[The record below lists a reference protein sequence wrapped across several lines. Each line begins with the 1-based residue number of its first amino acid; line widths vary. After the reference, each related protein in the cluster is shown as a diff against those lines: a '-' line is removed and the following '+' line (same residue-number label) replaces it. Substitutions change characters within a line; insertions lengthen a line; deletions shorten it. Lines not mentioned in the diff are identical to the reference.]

1 MGESDIAAP
10 LFPQDAPLEV
20 CQRGIWAVPYPPH
33 THTPSPSAPTP
44 PQTSSALLII
54 KHRNHLRAGEEGRG
68 G

>member
-20 CQRGIWAVPYPPH
+20 CQRGIWAVPYPV
-33 THTPSPSAPTP
+33 THTPLSLCTHPA
-44 PQTSSALLII
+44 QTSSALLII
-54 KHRNHLRAGEEGRG
+54 KHRNHLHAGEEGRG